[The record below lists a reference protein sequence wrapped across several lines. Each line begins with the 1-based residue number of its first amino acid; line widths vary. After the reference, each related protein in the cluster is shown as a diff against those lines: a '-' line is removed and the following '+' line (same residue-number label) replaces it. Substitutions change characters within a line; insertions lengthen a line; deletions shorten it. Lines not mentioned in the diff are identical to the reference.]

1 MSICK
6 NALHALRAQNKVCKA
21 FGVKLITSP
30 EIVHVAH
37 NAGFDSLFIDLE
49 HSALSLREANTLC
62 VAALSVGISP
72 FVRVPG
78 QSSAGFVQRVLD
90 NGAQGVIFPHCD
102 SAEQARAAVRMAKYP
117 PLGKRSV
124 MAMLPHMGYRQAPLT
139 EVTALGNAEL
149 STVVVMIES
158 PEAVRDVDAI
168 AGTEGVDVVLVGSN
182 DLSIEL
188 GVPGDWDSPV
198 FSEALAR
205 IADAVRRH
213 SKILGV
219 AGIYNRP
226 DVMHECIHRH
236 GARFVLGQNDLP
248 LMYKAAGEV
257 ASKLKDLEEMEQV
270 P

>member
-1 MSICK
+1 
-6 NALHALRAQNKVCKA
+6 
-21 FGVKLITSP
+21 
-30 EIVHVAH
+30 
-37 NAGFDSLFIDLE
+37 
-49 HSALSLREANTLC
+49 
-62 VAALSVGISP
+62 
-72 FVRVPG
+72 
-78 QSSAGFVQRVLD
+78 
-90 NGAQGVIFPHCD
+90 
-102 SAEQARAAVRMAKYP
+102 MAKYP
-117 PLGKRSV
+117 LLGKRSV
-124 MAMLPHMGYRQAPLT
+124 MAMLPHMGYRQAPLA
-139 EVTALGNAEL
+139 EVTQLGNAEL

-198 FSEALAR
+198 FSEALAS
-205 IADAVRRH
+205 IADAVRKH
-213 SKILGV
+213 EKILGV

-226 DVMHECIHRH
+226 DVLHECIHRH

-257 ASKLKDLEEMEQV
+257 VSKLEELEETEQL